1 MLGGCLG
8 WWVGGGVGEKAEVR
22 VLERVSRR
30 CMTEVGEVWGTRVEG
45 SEGSMRIGWRSE
57 GVGPGGSIRFEM
69 FLLGALRLETFRL
82 VMARLEAARLDAD
95 RWALARIV
103 GRSLG
108 VGSLKIDDVLEL

>member
-1 MLGGCLG
+1 MSA
-8 WWVGGGVGEKAEVR
+8 VG
-22 VLERVSRR
+22 L
-30 CMTEVGEVWGTRVEG
+30 VWGTRSEG

-82 VMARLEAARLDAD
+82 VIARLEAERLDAD
-95 RWALARIV
+95 RWGLARMV
-103 GRSLG
+103 GRTLG